1 MLNETAEKLE
11 KLEAKTKGGF
21 GKVREDFKKLNE
33 SLDQRFAE
41 IQPRENPEADA
52 SLKEEMQVAQ
62 TQIQEKMQ
70 ALQA

>member
-33 SLDQRFAE
+33 SLD
-41 IQPRENPEADA
+41 
-52 SLKEEMQVAQ
+52 
-62 TQIQEKMQ
+62 
-70 ALQA
+70 